1 LTRILSMIGLSAVGR
16 ACDDAA
22 MGGVAAT
29 NKMANESVQPV
40 RVAYTLEQCWH
51 PSPGGTARAA
61 LRIAGALEADPDVE
75 IHQVAGRH
83 ALTPPADFRPT
94 GKVAMLPL
102 ARPWLYETWTRLNW
116 PKVESVI
123 GPIDVAHATGLVPC
137 GTAAPLVVT
146 LHDLAFVHDP
156 DKFSSHGVRVMMR
169 SLEVIKQRAD
179 RILGPSQATIDDCIE
194 VGIDATKLRLVP
206 LGVDGRVA
214 TPFAIERVKR
224 NYQLPDDFVLF
235 VGTIE
240 PRKNLARLVAA
251 MATRSPDQQLVVAG
265 APGWGDAAPPAGT
278 PNVRFLGYV
287 PDVDLGSLY
296 GAATVFAYP
305 SEREGFGL
313 PVAEA
318 MLQGTPVVTSSG
330 TSTEEVAA
338 GAAVL
343 VDPLDVQSIAD
354 GIDEANDRSAELS
367 ALGLR
372 RAGELTWTAAAER
385 TRDVY
390 RELVPA
396 GSGTAEP

>member
-1 LTRILSMIGLSAVGR
+1 V
-16 ACDDAA
+16 
-22 MGGVAAT
+22 T
-29 NKMANESVQPV
+29 NKTADESARPI

-51 PSPGGTARAA
+51 LSPGGTARAA
-61 LRIAGALEADPDVE
+61 LRIARVLEADPEVE

-83 ALTPPADFRPT
+83 ALTPTADFRPT

-156 DKFSSHGVRVMMR
+156 DMFSSHGVRVMMR
-169 SLEVIKQRAD
+169 SLEVIKRRAD
-179 RILGPSQATIDDCIE
+179 RILCPSQATIDDCIE
-194 VGIDATKLRLVP
+194 AGIDATKLRLVP

-214 TPFAIERVKR
+214 TPFAVERVKR

-251 MATRSPDQQLVVAG
+251 MATRSPDQPLVVAG
-265 APGWGDAAPPAGT
+265 APGWGDAAPQAGT

-287 PDVDLGSLY
+287 PDADLGPLY
-296 GAATVFAYP
+296 AAATVFAYP

-330 TSTEEVAA
+330 TSTEEVAD

-343 VDPLDVQSIAD
+343 VDPRNVASIAD
-354 GIDEANDRSAELS
+354 GIDEANDRSSELA
-367 ALGLR
+367 ALGTR

-390 RELVPA
+390 RELAPA
-396 GSGTAEP
+396 GGDAMEP

>member
-1 LTRILSMIGLSAVGR
+1 LAIGLSAVGR

-22 MGGVAAT
+22 MGGATAT
-29 NKMANESVQPV
+29 NKRANSSVQPI

-61 LRIAGALEADPDVE
+61 LRIAGALEADPEVE

-83 ALTPPADFRPT
+83 ALTPTADFRPT

-169 SLEVIKQRAD
+169 SLEVIKRRAD
-179 RILGPSQATIDDCIE
+179 RILCPSQATIDDCIDA
-194 VGIDATKLRLVP
+194 GIDATKLRLVP

-214 TPFAIERVKR
+214 TPFAVERVKR

-251 MATRSPDQQLVVAG
+251 MATRSPDQLLVVAG

-287 PDVDLGSLY
+287 PDADLGPLY

-313 PVAEA
+313 PIAEA

-330 TSTEEVAA
+330 TSTAEVAA
-338 GAAVL
+338 GAAVR
-343 VDPLDVQSIAD
+343 VDPHDVRSIAD

-367 ALGLR
+367 GLGVQ
-372 RAGELTWTAAAER
+372 RAGELSWTVAAER

-396 GSGTAEP
+396 GGGAAES

>member
-1 LTRILSMIGLSAVGR
+1 MKFDESA
-16 ACDDAA
+16 
-22 MGGVAAT
+22 
-29 NKMANESVQPV
+29 QPI

-51 PSPGGTARAA
+51 RTPGGTARAA
-61 LRIAGALEADPDVE
+61 LRVARMLKDDPEVE

-83 ALTPPADFRPT
+83 ALAPPADFLPT

-123 GPIDVAHATGLVPC
+123 GSIDVAHATGLVPC
-137 GTAAPLVVT
+137 ATAAPLVVT

-156 DKFSSHGVRVMMR
+156 DMFSSHGVRLMLR
-169 SLEVIKQRAD
+169 SLEVIKRRAD
-179 RILGPSQATIDDCIE
+179 RILCPSQATIDDCL
-194 VGIDATKLRLVP
+194 DAGLEASKLRLVP
-206 LGVDGRVA
+206 LGVEGRAA
-214 TPFAIERVKR
+214 TPFAVERVKR

-251 MATRSPDQQLVVAG
+251 MATRAPGQPLVVAG
-265 APGWGDAAPPAGT
+265 APGWGDAAPQAGT

-287 PDVDLGSLY
+287 PDADLGPLY
-296 GAATVFAYP
+296 AAATVFAYP

-330 TSTEEVAA
+330 TSTEEVAD

-343 VDPLDVQSIAD
+343 VDPRNVASIAD
-354 GIDEANDRSAELS
+354 GIDEANDRSSELA
-367 ALGLR
+367 ALGTR

-390 RELVPA
+390 RELAPA
-396 GSGTAEP
+396 GGDAMEP